1 MVTSHLVHR
10 AQAEGVE
17 PDLERVRRA
26 AVQIV
31 SHRPVDPETEPSHGR
46 LAVHWLR
53 RAFRAA
59 LPFTAGVA
67 TADPAGLAREAAEV
81 DVTRLGAT

>member
-1 MVTSHLVHR
+1 MVASHLVHR
-10 AQAEGVE
+10 ARAEGVE
-17 PDLERVRRA
+17 PDIERVRRA

-31 SHRPVDPETEPSHGR
+31 SRRPIDPETEPSHGA
-46 LAVHWLR
+46 LVVQWLR

-67 TADPAGLAREAAEV
+67 TADPEGLARAAADV
-81 DVTRLGAT
+81 DTARLGAA